1 MPVFP
6 LSEGHN
12 GVPLKPK
19 KGEKDAVYALLKKT
33 HIQLVRIAN
42 PDQLL
47 VTPINPILSIHLV
60 APSPKATFE
69 KKHNLTNQK
78 TNPIQKILALV

>member
-1 MPVFP
+1 MPYMRF
-6 LSEGHN
+6 
-12 GVPLKPK
+12 K
-19 KGEKDAVYALLKKT
+19 KKT
-33 HIQLVRIAN
+33 HIQLVWIAN

-69 KKHNLTNQK
+69 KNTTVPTRRQTLSKKSSKKFHSFVTQFKNFY
-78 TNPIQKILALV
+78 V